1 MLRANFRSNQSGQA
15 AVFFAIALFPIIAVM
30 GVCLDYQTQMER
42 KVKVQAVLDA
52 AVLAAARVRQAGASE
67 TDIETAL
74 INFVTP
80 QVEDLPGLDC
90 DQADVNL
97 PSGELSIK
105 ATLSCT
111 QDTALMGLL
120 GQETVNVVVGST
132 SNYAINALDA
142 AFMIDVSGSMR
153 NGNRL
158 VDLKAAMADAL
169 DILLPASA
177 PPEATANTRIAM
189 ASYGSML
196 NAGPYFEQVT
206 GLTATR
212 TYSDTI
218 ETEIQDSEIDRG
230 RRYSEIKIYL
240 YDADTGDRIVE
251 IGHGAMI
258 KVEPEQLN
266 SVTIVVEPKNSYSRY
281 DELESIEFKLSGTKT
296 ANQVESVEPYS
307 LYGDSGL
314 DALDGERW
322 QTGKYELRL
331 RAFDGN
337 GATGREILD
346 KTLEFELFVEG
357 DMRSTDQSFTLTST
371 CVWERD
377 GDEKFTDAPPGPGNY
392 LAAHSAW
399 YKQYNANSP
408 GGYWAVGFNEH
419 GEQDYTGSLC
429 RTPAPIEL
437 TNKRSDL
444 DTYVSTLRAD
454 GSTAGHLGVAWT
466 WYLISD
472 RWSSVFDDTAAPAMY
487 TNNDVQKA
495 VILMT
500 DGDFN
505 VVGHRGQGDSA
516 TQARALCDGMKD
528 KGIKIFAVAF
538 KAPAQGQSVL
548 SDCAS
553 SASTYFNAANTDDL
567 KAAYREIAVA
577 LSDLR
582 IAE

>member
-1 MLRANFRSNQSGQA
+1 MLRAKFRSNQSGQA

-52 AVLAAARVRQAGASE
+52 AVLAAARVRQSGATE
-67 TDIETAL
+67 TDIEAAL

-80 QVEDLPGLDC
+80 QVEGLPGLVC
-90 DQADVNL
+90 QQADVNL

-111 QDTALMGLL
+111 QDTALMSLL

-158 VDLKAAMADAL
+158 VDLKAAMTDAL

-266 SVTIVVEPKNSYSRY
+266 SVTIVVEPKNSYSRH

-322 QTGKYELRL
+322 RTGKYELRL

>member
-1 MLRANFRSNQSGQA
+1 MPRQNFRSNQSGQTA
-15 AVFFAIALFPIIAVM
+15 IFFAISLFPIIAAA
-30 GVCLDYQTQMER
+30 GFCLDYQTQLER
-42 KVKVQAVLDA
+42 QVKVQAVLDA
-52 AVLAAARVRQAGASE
+52 AVLAAARVRQTGASE
-67 TDIETAL
+67 DDIEAAL
-74 INFVTP
+74 TNFVTP
-80 QVEDLPGLDC
+80 QVDYLPGLDC
-90 DQADVNL
+90 APPNVTVPAD
-97 PSGELSIK
+97 ELSIK

-111 QDTALMGLL
+111 QKTSLMALL
-120 GQETVNVVVGST
+120 GQETVGVKVAST
-132 SNYAINALDA
+132 SNYAINALDV

-158 VDLKAAMADAL
+158 VDLKAAMTDAL
-169 DILLPASA
+169 DILLPSSA

-240 YDADTGDRIVE
+240 YDADTGDRIAE
-251 IGHGAMI
+251 IGHGAI
-258 KVEPEQLN
+258 VKVEPEQLN
-266 SVTIVVEPKNSYSRY
+266 SVTIVVEPKSSYHRY
-281 DELESIEFKLSGTKT
+281 DELDSIEFALSGTKT

-307 LYGDSGL
+307 LYGDSGM

-322 QTGKYELRL
+322 QTGTYELRL

-357 DMRSTDQSFTLTST
+357 DTRSTDLSYTLTST

-399 YKQYNANSP
+399 YKRYNANSP

-419 GEQDYTGSLC
+419 GEQDHTGPLC

-444 DTYVSTLRAD
+444 DTYVSTLRAN

-487 TNNDVQKA
+487 TDNDVQKA

-505 VVGHRGQGDSA
+505 IVGHRGQGDSA

-538 KAPAQGQSVL
+538 KAPADGQSTL

-553 SASTYFNAANTDDL
+553 SSDTYFNAENTGDL
-567 KAAYREIAVA
+567 KAAYQQIAVA